1 MIYEVRVGARW
12 YDVIRVEQDGSVLVL
27 YDGKFRAFSPSAYD
41 EVREKAAEKEKKEE
55 KEASASEKPTTKRQ
69 TRKKAV
75 KTDE

>member
-12 YDVIRVEQDGSVLVL
+12 YDVIRVESDGSVLVL

-41 EVREKAAEKEKKEE
+41 EVREKAAPKEKKEE
-55 KEASASEKPTTKRQ
+55 KEAESAEKTPAKRV
-69 TRKKAV
+69 TRKKAA